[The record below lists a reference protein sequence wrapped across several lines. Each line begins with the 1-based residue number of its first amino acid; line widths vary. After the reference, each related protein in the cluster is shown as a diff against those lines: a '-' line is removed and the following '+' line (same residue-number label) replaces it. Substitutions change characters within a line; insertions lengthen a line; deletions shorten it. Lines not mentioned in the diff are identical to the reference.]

1 MLQMFSPVGRGLRYQ
16 KPWKHLPTVSL
27 AVNIEYKST
36 QEFRIVQTRKMANNS
51 VADKFQLPK
60 RLQGS
65 TPSVWNEYIK
75 LAMEYQ
81 PLNLG
86 QGFTD
91 YPVPQYITDALS
103 AATKNANPLLNQYTR
118 GFGHPRLVNA
128 LSVLYSQLLNR
139 KVDPLAEVLV
149 TTGAYEALYTAIQGH
164 VDVGDEVIIIEPFF
178 DCYEPMVKMAG
189 GIPRFIP
196 LRLRNSSEGT
206 TSSADWVLDNA
217 ELERLFNEKTKMI
230 ILNTPNNPLGKVFN
244 RAELTN
250 IADLCKKHNV
260 LCLSDEVYEWMVYD
274 GCEHIRICTLPDM
287 WERTITIGSAGKTFS
302 VTGWKIG
309 WAYGP
314 ANLLV
319 NLQMVH
325 QNSVYTNATPIQE
338 AIGVAFEAELKR
350 LDSPEC
356 YFNSISTELVSKRD
370 FMVQFLQDA
379 GMKPIVPQGG
389 YFLLADWSQLA
400 DKVDFE
406 SETDPQRDY
415 RFTKWMSKNLRL
427 QGIPPSA
434 FYSQENKPLI
444 ENYVRYCFFK
454 KDENLQKAADILKNW
469 K

>member
-1 MLQMFSPVGRGLRYQ
+1 MFSPIVCGLRYQ
-16 KPWKHLPTVSL
+16 KPWKHLPTVSFT
-27 AVNIEYKST
+27 VNYKLT
-36 QEFRIVQTRKMANNS
+36 QEVRIEQTRKMASNS
-51 VADKFQLPK
+51 IEQKFQLPK

-91 YPVPQYITDALS
+91 YPVPQYITDALV

-139 KVDPLAEVLV
+139 KIDPFTEVLV
-149 TTGAYEALYTAIQGH
+149 TTGAYEALYAAIQGH
-164 VDVGDEVIIIEPFF
+164 VDVGDEVIIIEPYF

-196 LRLRNSSEGT
+196 LRLKGSSSSEGT

-217 ELERLFNEKTKMI
+217 ELEALFNDKTKMI
-230 ILNTPNNPLGKVFN
+230 ILNTPNNPLGKVFHRN
-244 RAELTN
+244 ELTK

-350 LDSPEC
+350 LGSPEC
-356 YFNSISTELVSKRD
+356 YFNSISVELKSKRD
-370 FMVQFLQDA
+370 FMVQFLQEA
-379 GMKPIVPQGG
+379 GMKPIVPEGG

-400 DKVDFE
+400 DKVDFS

-415 RFTKWMSKNLRL
+415 RFTKWMSRNLRL